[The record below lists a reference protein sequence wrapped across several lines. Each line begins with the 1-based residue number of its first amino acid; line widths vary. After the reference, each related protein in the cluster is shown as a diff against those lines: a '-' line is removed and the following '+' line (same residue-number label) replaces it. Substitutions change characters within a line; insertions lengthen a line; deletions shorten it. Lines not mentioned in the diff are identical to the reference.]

1 MRESKT
7 HGLNIPLYSDAMARP
22 VKYSLDQILNGV
34 AVAARERGIEVSIAD
49 IAAAANVPSGSIYHR
64 FSSRRELLVR
74 LWLRSVRRFQE
85 GFVRALDGDPPE
97 RAVVAAALHTPT
109 FCRSNPMDAM
119 GMTLFRQWELVDD
132 APDPCA
138 EEVLHVNDGIDAATA
153 RLVERLRGFRD
164 ERSYGLIVAATR
176 TCPYGLVRPHVG
188 CEIPEWIDEAVAAS
202 ASAIAGLVAQ

>member
-1 MRESKT
+1 
-7 HGLNIPLYSDAMARP
+7 
-22 VKYSLDQILNGV
+22 
-34 AVAARERGIEVSIAD
+34 
-49 IAAAANVPSGSIYHR
+49 
-64 FSSRRELLVR
+64 
-74 LWLRSVRRFQE
+74 
-85 GFVRALDGDPPE
+85 
-97 RAVVAAALHTPT
+97 
-109 FCRSNPMDAM
+109 MDAM

-132 APDPCA
+132 APDPCV
-138 EEVLHVNDGIDAATA
+138 EDVLHVNDGIDAATA